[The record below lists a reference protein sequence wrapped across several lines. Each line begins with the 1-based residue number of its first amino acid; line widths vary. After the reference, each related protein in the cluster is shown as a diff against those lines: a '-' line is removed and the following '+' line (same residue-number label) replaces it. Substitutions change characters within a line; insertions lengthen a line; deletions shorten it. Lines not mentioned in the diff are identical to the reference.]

1 MIVKV
6 LKGSGSCDREISER
20 KTATSVVG
28 KDGQRSWLRELRES
42 ARALG
47 LRLRRRGSLYL
58 LTFTGDD
65 PVLEAEELHEVAE
78 FLQRARTGW
87 LPPLPRDLVERLAR
101 QGFVAEPAPPPLGN
115 LRYRLRHVKTG
126 QVLGIRGYIW
136 SRQEIERMVEIWE
149 DYERRMR
156 ESEADGCEPD
166 DAV

>member
-1 MIVKV
+1 MSVKV

-58 LTFTGDD
+58 LTFSHDD
-65 PVLEAEELHEVAE
+65 PVFESEELHEVAE
-78 FLQRARTGW
+78 FLKRARTGW

-136 SRQEIERMVEIWE
+136 SRKEIERMVEIWE
-149 DYERRMR
+149 DYELRMR
-156 ESEADGCEPD
+156 ESEADGCEQD
-166 DAV
+166 DGD

>member
-1 MIVKV
+1 MSVKA
-6 LKGSGSCDREISER
+6 LKGSGSLDRAISGR

-47 LRLRRRGSLYL
+47 LWLRRRGSLYR

-65 PVLEAEELHEVAE
+65 PVFESEKLDEVAE

-136 SRQEIERMVEIWE
+136 SRPEIERMVEIWE
-149 DYERRMR
+149 DYERRR
-156 ESEADGCEPD
+156 ESEDDGCEQD
-166 DAV
+166 DGD

>member
-1 MIVKV
+1 MSVKV

-47 LRLRRRGSLYL
+47 LWLRRRGSLYR

-65 PVLEAEELHEVAE
+65 PVLESEKLDEVAE

-115 LRYRLRHVKTG
+115 LRYRLRNFKTG

-149 DYERRMR
+149 DYERRR
-156 ESEADGCEPD
+156 ESEADGFEQD
-166 DAV
+166 DGD

>member
-1 MIVKV
+1 VRSQNARQQRRLWEKTV
-6 LKGSGSCDREISER
+6 SGHGCGSCGRAPARLGCGSGGGAPS
-20 KTATSVVG
+20 T
-28 KDGQRSWLRELRES
+28 
-42 ARALG
+42 
-47 LRLRRRGSLYL
+47 L
-58 LTFTGDD
+58 LTFSHDD
-65 PVLEAEELHEVAE
+65 PVFESEELHEVAE
-78 FLQRARTGW
+78 FLKRARTGW

-156 ESEADGCEPD
+156 ESEADGGGYEQD
-166 DAV
+166 DGD

>member
-1 MIVKV
+1 MSVKV
-6 LKGSGSCDREISER
+6 LKGSGSRDRAISER

-58 LTFTGDD
+58 LTFSHDD
-65 PVLEAEELHEVAE
+65 PVFESEELHEVAE
-78 FLQRARTGW
+78 FLKRARTGW

-136 SRQEIERMVEIWE
+136 SRKEIERMVEIWE

-156 ESEADGCEPD
+156 ESEADGCEQD
-166 DAV
+166 DGD

>member
-1 MIVKV
+1 MSVKV

-58 LTFTGDD
+58 LTFSHDD
-65 PVLEAEELHEVAE
+65 PVFESEELHEVAE
-78 FLQRARTGW
+78 FLKRARTGW

-136 SRQEIERMVEIWE
+136 SRKEIERMVEIWE

-156 ESEADGCEPD
+156 ESEADGCEQD
-166 DAV
+166 DGD